1 MTKKEIRTAVQ
12 EIKGT
17 ARDPERAHVREDELY
32 ESFITYVAKRDDQLG
47 EKARLVLSVSEI
59 EFERWC
65 A

>member
-17 ARDPERAHVREDELY
+17 AHDPERAHVREDKLY
-32 ESFITYVAKRDDQLG
+32 ESFITYVAMRDDQLG